1 MSKKVPFQTTLN
13 KQLLDQL
20 KIQAIKENCNVND
33 ILEKL
38 IKEYLKLKHV
48 LEFEL

>member
-1 MSKKVPFQTTLN
+1 MDKKVPFQTTLN
-13 KQLLDQL
+13 KQLLDQI

-38 IKEYLKLKHV
+38 IKEYLNSKQV
-48 LEFEL
+48 EDGS